1 MVKKFNQEKAL
12 QKIEVPKKT
21 KRANALKIIEFYKN
35 KTNQAKNKGRK
46 VK

>member
-12 QKIEVPKKT
+12 KKIEVPKKT
-21 KRANALKIIEFYKN
+21 KRTNAFQMIEFSN
-35 KTNQAKNKGRK
+35 KTKQAKNKGRK